1 MDMYCCGPGQID
13 PDDKMH
19 LNFNTEIKPKLTDWE
34 TIQNKPTTLEGY
46 GITDAAKATD
56 IPKPSSTSPK
66 MSGIATVGKETAFAR
81 GDHVHP
87 SDATKANADEVYKK
101 TETYSRTEIDEKGFL
116 TEHQDISGKADKATT
131 LAGYGITDAYT
142 KTELDGKL
150 SSTYKPGGNM
160 LFANLPQPNANNLG
174 LVYSMMDAFTTDDR
188 FIASEPTPYPIGTN
202 VVCVQIMIEDT
213 PTYLYDV
220 LSGFVDLSDY
230 PTKPEVASQLETKQ
244 NKITGQAGQY
254 VGFDTGGNAVPR
266 PAPVMVTSFN
276 GRTGAIVPQAED
288 YPLTLIGAADRTLSN
303 LSNYQKALRNI
314 GGRPNRNLLDN
325 WYFPQAVNQ
334 RGDTSWNG
342 FGYHLDRW
350 YEEKSVAGSISAAG
364 YHVRNAQT
372 VIQRVEAKKLD
383 QILGKTIT
391 VSCLLSDGRFATR
404 TGTLP
409 KTIGTENFGIESSFG
424 DGILFSATFFP
435 RAKSYQFG
443 RIVNN
448 SGGEV
453 VVVACKTELGPTQ
466 TLAYQDEDGNW
477 QLFET
482 PSFAEE
488 MAKCQRY
495 LMDITPSLVFNPAYF
510 GQTYEGGAVFL
521 VPTPV
526 TMRIEPSVICNPD
539 KIQIALNNGTFPVP
553 TAVSVLLHT
562 QGGVM
567 IRCTVDMSGIA
578 AFSPCDFRSSD
589 ITSKILLSAEL

>member
-325 WYFPQAVNQ
+325 WYFVGGGSQQGGGQFPINQ
-334 RGDTSWNG
+334 RGQTSYTNVQTTM
-342 FGYHLDRW
+342 YTIDRW
-350 YEEKSVAGSISAAG
+350 
-364 YHVRNAQT
+364 
-372 VIQRVEAKKLD
+372 
-383 QILGKTIT
+383 ILGWGITMTIT
-391 VSCLLSDGRFATR
+391 ESGLVFDPFPDLFQQINPVDAAQIIGKLITITALDSENHLYTVSAVYN
-404 TGTLP
+404 GTNEITDPDVKVSFTPNRGGKPHSFWIRANNAIAAKL
-409 KTIGTENFGIESSFG
+409 EFG
-424 DGILFSATFFP
+424 DH
-435 RAKSYQFG
+435 
-443 RIVNN
+443 
-448 SGGEV
+448 
-453 VVVACKTELGPTQ
+453 Q

-482 PSFAEE
+482 PDFQEE
-488 MAKCQRY
+488 LAKCQAY
-495 LMDITPSLVFNPAYF
+495 QVVIPTLDIIGCTNNATTLYANI
-510 GQTYEGGAVFL
+510 
-521 VPTPV
+521 PTPV
-526 TMRIEPSVICNPD
+526 PMRAVPSIE
-539 KIQIALNNGTFPVP
+539 NNGVFIVRGNGTNRANL
-553 TAVSVLLHT
+553 TASIYST
-562 QGGVM
+562 SFAPQG
-567 IRCTVDMSGIA
+567 IRVGIA
-578 AFSPCDFRSSD
+578 GEFSPNVTYAVN
-589 ITSKILLSAEL
+589 INGQIILNANL